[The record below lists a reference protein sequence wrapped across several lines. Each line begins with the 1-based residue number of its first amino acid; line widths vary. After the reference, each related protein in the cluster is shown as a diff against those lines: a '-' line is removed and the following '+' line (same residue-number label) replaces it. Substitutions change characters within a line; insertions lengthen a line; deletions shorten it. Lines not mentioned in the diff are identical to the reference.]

1 MGERQTLILASDMPA
16 LEAVRWA
23 LAAYLSPQ
31 DVQRAAAL
39 WQPSAPGSSSMAGLS
54 RYCREVGRQF
64 NLQGREAELHLHII
78 RALQAV
84 ARSAPAGAQSTTPHP
99 HPQAPSSQP
108 PGDSL
113 PNVWSNSRP
122 WLASDPAGLQGES
135 VVVPGASTTARQV
148 QYVIDAMGD
157 HVVKAS
163 DADRSHA
170 VWRQAVVKGFRQARL
185 RGPQAHR
192 AQAWLEGGV
201 PHLTGD
207 WPPRGDGTR
216 LINAAYV
223 ALAECL
229 GPVQA
234 DACLTRIVR
243 HCEQGGVPEL
253 QAVRSYL

>member
-1 MGERQTLILASDMPA
+1 MLRRVRVTGVGALASWVGWA
-16 LEAVRWA
+16 EA
-23 LAAYLSPQ
+23 S
-31 DVQRAAAL
+31 
-39 WQPSAPGSSSMAGLS
+39 GG
-54 RYCREVGRQF
+54 G
-64 NLQGREAELHLHII
+64 GG
-78 RALQAV
+78 ALQAV
-84 ARSAPAGAQSTTPHP
+84 ARSAPASPQPTS
-99 HPQAPSSQP
+99 PQAPSSQP

-113 PNVWSNSRP
+113 PGAWSNSRP
-122 WLASDPAGLQGES
+122 WLASDPAGLHGDA
-135 VVVPGASTTARQV
+135 VAAGASATARLV
-148 QYVIDAMGD
+148 QHVIEAMGD
-157 HVVKAS
+157 HAVKAS
-163 DADRSHA
+163 AVGGSPA

-192 AQAWLEGGV
+192 AQAWLEGEV
-201 PHLTGD
+201 PHLAGD

>member
-1 MGERQTLILASDMPA
+1 MGERQTLMLASDMPA

-84 ARSAPAGAQSTTPHP
+84 ARSTPAGAPSAPAHAQG
-99 HPQAPSSQP
+99 PSSEP

-113 PNVWSNSRP
+113 PGAWSNSRP
-122 WLASDPAGLQGES
+122 WLASDPAGLHSDGALA
-135 VVVPGASTTARQV
+135 PGVSSTARLV

-157 HVVKAS
+157 HAVKAS
-163 DADRSHA
+163 ALGCSE
-170 VWRQAVVKGFRQARL
+170 VWRQSVVKGFRQARL

-192 AQAWLEGGV
+192 AQAWLEGVV

>member
-1 MGERQTLILASDMPA
+1 MGERQTLMLASDMPA

-23 LAAYLSPQ
+23 LAAYLSPE

-84 ARSAPAGAQSTTPHP
+84 ARSEPGGTQPTSRRPQS
-99 HPQAPSSQP
+99 PSSQP
-108 PGDSL
+108 PSDSV
-113 PNVWSNSRP
+113 PGAWSNSRP

-135 VVVPGASTTARQV
+135 MAAAGASPTARLV
-148 QYVIDAMGD
+148 QHVIEAMGD
-157 HVVKAS
+157 HAVKTTTVGYS
-163 DADRSHA
+163 LP

-192 AQAWLEGGV
+192 AQAWLEGEV

-243 HCEQGGVPEL
+243 HCEQGGAPEL
-253 QAVRSYL
+253 QVIRSYL

>member
-1 MGERQTLILASDMPA
+1 MGERQTLMLASDMPA

-84 ARSAPAGAQSTTPHP
+84 ARSAPASPQPTS
-99 HPQAPSSQP
+99 PQAPSSQP

-113 PNVWSNSRP
+113 PGAWSNSRP
-122 WLASDPAGLQGES
+122 WLASDPAGWHGDA
-135 VVVPGASTTARQV
+135 VAAGASATARLV
-148 QYVIDAMGD
+148 QHVIEAMGD
-157 HVVKAS
+157 HAVKAS
-163 DADRSHA
+163 A
-170 VWRQAVVKGFRQARL
+170 VGGSPAAWRQAVVKGFRQARL

-192 AQAWLEGGV
+192 AQAWLEGEV
-201 PHLTGD
+201 PHLAGD